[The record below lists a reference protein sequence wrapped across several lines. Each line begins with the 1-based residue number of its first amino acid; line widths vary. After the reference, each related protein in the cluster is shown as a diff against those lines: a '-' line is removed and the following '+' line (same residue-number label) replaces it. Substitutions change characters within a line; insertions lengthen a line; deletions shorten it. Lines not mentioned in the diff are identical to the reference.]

1 MILLTL
7 SLLAAA
13 AQAQPEPPAQPAAPV
28 KPEKPKK
35 ICRQVEE
42 TGSRGMTRVCKT
54 AEQWAEHDARDDS
67 ARAAGAMRR

>member
-13 AQAQPEPPAQPAAPV
+13 AQAQPEPPAPPAR
-28 KPEKPKK
+28 PEKPKK
-35 ICRQVEE
+35 ICRQVEA

-54 AEQWAEHDARDDS
+54 PEQWAEHDARDDS